1 MNIVVR
7 QRDGELSLTRE
18 PLPPIPDDLDALLK
32 EG

>member
-7 QRDGELSLTRE
+7 QRDGELALARE
-18 PLPPIPDDLDALLK
+18 PLPPMPDDLAALLK